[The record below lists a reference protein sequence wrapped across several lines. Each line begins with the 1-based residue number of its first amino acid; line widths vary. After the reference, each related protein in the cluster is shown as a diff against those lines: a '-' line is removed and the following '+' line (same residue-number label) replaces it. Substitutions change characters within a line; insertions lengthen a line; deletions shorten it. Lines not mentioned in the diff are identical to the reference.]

1 MFFFHIY
8 SCVKFNRGE
17 SNRIEK
23 NNYWIV
29 FQVKK
34 IFHPESFSNDL
45 YKKWHCMDTG
55 HCWVFK
61 ITYVFN
67 PTYSNLIILRKNSS
81 LMVFYMMKVFHVKNR
96 FLIVFYVMKV
106 FHVKSFSNFTR
117 RLPALYYYLSHKKSV
132 SMFLHQRF
140 LLKVA

>member
-1 MFFFHIY
+1 MI
-8 SCVKFNRGE
+8 CTKNDTAWTPDTVE
-17 SNRIEK
+17 SSK
-23 NNYWIV
+23 
-29 FQVKK
+29 
-34 IFHPESFSNDL
+34 L
-45 YKKWHCMDTG
+45 L
-55 HCWVFK
+55 
-61 ITYVFN
+61 VFN